1 MGRAKFDFFNNFRPD
16 HCRIVCGCR
25 NDTPV
30 AISRC
35 ARIAPVLKEQ
45 EKRKGRRVS
54 QGLARAVSKMG
65 YCSRSAAQKLVEQG
79 LVSVNGRVVTAP
91 GASFDAGKDVISI
104 KGQVIREAQKVYLM
118 MNKPRGI
125 VTTASDEQGRE
136 TIYCLLPENRRWVA
150 PVGRLDKASEG
161 LLFLTNDSAWASR
174 VLSPETHL
182 NKTYQVQ
189 LAAKAEDGLLR
200 RLMAGVSTP
209 EGDFLKVKSAKIVR
223 HGEKTSWVEIV
234 LDEGK
239 NRHIRRM
246 FAALGIEVRR
256 LIRIAIGPVK
266 LGDLPKRAVRELSWQ
281 EKRAIDRWLSEQR

>member
-1 MGRAKFDFFNNFRPD
+1 
-16 HCRIVCGCR
+16 
-25 NDTPV
+25 
-30 AISRC
+30 
-35 ARIAPVLKEQ
+35 
-45 EKRKGRRVS
+45 
-54 QGLARAVSKMG
+54 MG

-79 LVSVNGRVVTAP
+79 LVSLNGRVVTDP
-91 GASFDAGKDVISI
+91 GASFNSGRDVISI
-104 KGQVIREAQKVYLM
+104 QGQTIRSAQKVYLM
-118 MNKPRGI
+118 MNKPRGL

-136 TIYCLLPENRRWVA
+136 TIYCLLPENRQWLA

-174 VLSPETHL
+174 VSSPETHL
-182 NKTYQVQ
+182 DKTYQVQ
-189 LAAKAEDGLLR
+189 LAAKADDDLLGQ
-200 RLMAGVSTP
+200 LMAGVTTS
-209 EGDFLKVKSAKIVR
+209 EGDFLRVKSAKIVR

-266 LGDLPKRAVRELSWQ
+266 LEDLPKRAVRELSVQ
-281 EKRAIDRWLSEQR
+281 EKRAIDRCISQQKVNREE